1 MRHTLLDYVFLYFPV
16 YGLGQDY
23 TGGPRPMA
31 NTAHTQGNREIH
43 SLTHPSNA
51 DSILGKKKRSLLLS
65 SAPSHKQHVNIFGF
79 FRRFGI

>member
-23 TGGPRPMA
+23 TGGPRTMA

-43 SLTHPSNA
+43 S
-51 DSILGKKKRSLLLS
+51 GQKKRSLLLS